1 MNIKMYKLII
11 KVDCPFCKKAV
22 NLLSQ
27 KKIPFIIIAAD
38 NSDNFLQEQKNHYN
52 WPTVP
57 IVVAVDEHNNEM
69 VVGGFTE
76 LNERLNKNSGKIL
89 LND

>member
-1 MNIKMYKLII
+1 MNLKMYKLII

-27 KKIPFIIIAAD
+27 KKIPFIVVAAD
-38 NSDNFLQEQKNHYN
+38 NSDNFLQEQKNHYS
-52 WPTVP
+52 WQTVP
-57 IVVAVDEHNNEM
+57 IVIAVGEDGSECLI
-69 VVGGFTE
+69 GGFTE

>member
-1 MNIKMYKLII
+1 MNVKMYKVII
-11 KVDCPFCKKAV
+11 KVDCPYCKKAV

-27 KKIPFIIIAAD
+27 KKIPFIVVAAD

-52 WPTVP
+52 WQTIP
-57 IVVAVDEHNNEM
+57 IVIALDENNNETL
-69 VVGGFTE
+69 VGGFTE
-76 LNERLNKNSGKIL
+76 LNERLTKNSGKIL